1 MKINITELIA
11 NPINPRTISRESKV
25 RLQQSI
31 MLFPKMLYYRDL
43 TINKSNVVLC
53 GNQRTSVL
61 KEILNTTPLDWMIIL
76 QDNEK
81 WCNISE
87 NDRENILE
95 YWKNWKENP
104 VVEVSVADLSVEE
117 EKELMYKDNIEFGE
131 YDYDKLQ
138 QMYDEINLINFGFD
152 EDLFYNV
159 EEDETKIIKNSMG
172 SKGKSINILTFGKNQ
187 IAVNKEEY
195 DKLVEVYEKYVD
207 NTGVDFGFVNYLLNY
222 RKGTNN
228 ERD

>member
-1 MKINITELIA
+1 MKIKITELIA
-11 NPINPRTISRESKV
+11 NPINPRTISKESKV

-117 EKELMYKDNIEFGE
+117 EKELIYKDNIEFGE

-172 SKGKSINILTFGKNQ
+172 SKGKSINILSFGKNQ

-195 DKLVEVYEKYVD
+195 DKLVEVYENYVD

-228 ERD
+228 ECD

>member
-117 EKELMYKDNIEFGE
+117 EKELIYKDNIEFGE